1 MPTPKRFL
9 ASALALSALAV
20 AGLAHAQTPAPTP
33 AQLAPVPGQDKGP
46 FSFFVTSVGSGKGAD
61 FGGLAGADAHCQ
73 KLAAAVGAGDKTWRA
88 YLSTQASGKQP
99 AVNARDRI
107 GTGPWYNVQGALVAR
122 SVSHLHGDVHEEARI
137 GNALNW
143 RTALTETGQFVK
155 RSGDTPNEHD
165 ILTGSTPDGRAFPA
179 DAGDRTCKNYTSSAE
194 DGAVQLGHFDRT
206 GAVATA
212 LSWNSAHPS
221 RGCSQPKLVAT
232 GGAGYLYCFA
242 AK

>member
-9 ASALALSALAV
+9 ASALALGALAV
-20 AGLAHAQTPAPTP
+20 AGLAHAQTPAQTP

-122 SVSHLHGDVHEEARI
+122 SVSHLHGDVHDEARI

-206 GAVATA
+206 GGVATA